1 MISSKIR
8 CGIIGFGK
16 MGKIRARTVEE
27 SGLGEV
33 VQIYDVELPAD
44 VKYPVAKTALEIA
57 ESQAVDVVFVCTPNH
72 LIPDLVIASLKAGKH
87 VFAEKPPAFTAARV
101 QDIIAAE
108 RENPGCKLMFGFNHR
123 HHASI
128 KRAKKMI
135 EAGEFGRLLWMRG
148 RYGKSVDA
156 AFLKSWRAQKDQVG
170 GGILLDQ
177 GIHMLDLF
185 LHFAGD
191 FDEVQA
197 MVSNLF
203 WKIDG
208 IEDNVFAQFRNSQTG
223 VAASLHSTMTQ
234 WRHLF
239 SLEIFLEK
247 GNILLH
253 GLKTSSGSYGDEI
266 LTLAHNEDLPPVVR
280 WGPDEQI
287 TYHTDTSWRSE
298 LDYFFDCIV
307 RNHAVDLCN
316 SADALRVMRIVDRIY
331 QQR

>member
-1 MISSKIR
+1 MTNSKIR

-16 MGKIRARTVEE
+16 MGKIRARTIEE

-33 VQIYDVELPAD
+33 VRIYDVEPPTD
-44 VKYPVAKTALEIA
+44 GKYRVAATELEITQSA
-57 ESQAVDVVFVCTPNH
+57 DVDVVFVCTPNH
-72 LIPDLVIASLKAGKH
+72 RIPDLVIASLQAGKH

-101 QDIIAAE
+101 EDIIAAE
-108 RENPGCKLMFGFNHR
+108 RAHPDCKLMFGFNHR
-123 HHASI
+123 HHESI
-128 KRAKKMI
+128 KRAKKLI
-135 EAGEFGRLLWMRG
+135 DAGEFGRLLWMRG

-156 AFLKSWRAQKDQVG
+156 AFLKSWRAQKEQVG

-191 FDEVQA
+191 FDQVQA
-197 MVSNLF
+197 IVSNLF
-203 WKIDG
+203 WNIDG
-208 IEDNVFAQFRNSQTG
+208 IEDNVFAQFHNSKTG

-253 GLKTSSGSYGDEI
+253 GLKTSSGTYGDEI

-287 TYHTDTSWRSE
+287 TYHTDTSWKSE
-298 LDYFFDCIV
+298 LAYLFDCIL
-307 RNHAVDLCN
+307 RNHPVHICN
-316 SADALRVMRIVDRIY
+316 SADALRVMRIIDRIY